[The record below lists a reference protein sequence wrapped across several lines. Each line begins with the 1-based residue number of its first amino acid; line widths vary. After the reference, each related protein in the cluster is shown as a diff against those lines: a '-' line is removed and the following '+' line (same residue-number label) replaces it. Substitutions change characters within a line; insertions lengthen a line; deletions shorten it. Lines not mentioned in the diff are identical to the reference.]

1 MIFRKISIAVS
12 GRYKKTKLGVGCAC
26 DRVCKNKEIMYL
38 IILRADVSDGKV
50 NMFAP
55 ARRHHITGFQEQNF
69 ALNTGV
75 KLWENIGLEPSG

>member
-38 IILRADVSDGKV
+38 VILRADVSDG
-50 NMFAP
+50 
-55 ARRHHITGFQEQNF
+55 R
-69 ALNTGV
+69 
-75 KLWENIGLEPSG
+75 